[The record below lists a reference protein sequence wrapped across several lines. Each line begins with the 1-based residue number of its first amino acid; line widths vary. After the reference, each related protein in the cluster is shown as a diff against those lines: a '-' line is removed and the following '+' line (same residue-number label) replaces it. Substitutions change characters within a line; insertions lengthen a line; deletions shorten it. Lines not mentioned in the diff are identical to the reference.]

1 MKPRILIIEDEPAI
15 ADNIVYALETEGF
28 QCKWCATGGEGLAA
42 LNLSSTGNVSVSSA
56 ANGAAAET
64 PFDLAVLD
72 VGLPDIGGFDLCRE
86 IRKRHDLPILFLTAR
101 AGEIDRVVGLEL
113 GADDYVVKPFSPRE
127 LAARIKAILRRT
139 SAPRASAAPGETR
152 SNANPSVVETP
163 QDSGR
168 NADDNAEDIAGTPF
182 RVDGDRLV
190 ISYFDAPL
198 ELARY
203 EYRLLIVLLEK
214 PGRVWSRE
222 QLMERAWDSPESSLD
237 RTVDAHVKS
246 LRAKL
251 RAIRPEVDPIRTHRG
266 MGYSLKEDW

>member
-1 MKPRILIIEDEPAI
+1 MKHRILIIEDEPAI

-28 QCKWCATGGEGLAA
+28 LCRWCSTGGEGLRA
-42 LNLSSTGNVSVSSA
+42 L
-56 ANGAAAET
+56 EEK
-64 PFDLAVLD
+64 FDLAVLD

-139 SAPRASAAPGETR
+139 TSAPAAQTPSRPEAAPGASPENGNGSGIPDHGT
-152 SNANPSVVETP
+152 NPAPKPVP
-163 QDSGR
+163 LPDGL
-168 NADDNAEDIAGTPF
+168 PF
-182 RVDGDRLV
+182 RVDRDRLV
-190 ISYFDAPL
+190 IAYFGTPL
-198 ELARY
+198 ELSRY
-203 EYRLLIVLLEK
+203 EYRLLSVLLEK

-222 QLMERAWDSPESSLD
+222 QLMEKAWDSPESSLD
-237 RTVDAHVKS
+237 RTVDAHIKS

-251 RAIRPEVDPIRTHRG
+251 RDVRPGVDAIRTHRG
-266 MGYSLKEDW
+266 TGYSLKEDW

>member
-42 LNLSSTGNVSVSSA
+42 LNLSTAG
-56 ANGAAAET
+56 NGAAAEA

-139 SAPRASAAPGETR
+139 SAPRASAAGDCGPD
-152 SNANPSVVETP
+152 ALAP
-163 QDSGR
+163 QSPAAQVRG
-168 NADDNAEDIAGTPF
+168 GPPF
-182 RVDGDRLV
+182 RVDADRLV
-190 ISYFDAPL
+190 ISYFEAPL
-198 ELARY
+198 DLARY

>member
-42 LNLSSTGNVSVSSA
+42 LDA
-56 ANGAAAET
+56 HPRAAADPGDSAGSANQVNPANPEKA
-64 PFDLAVLD
+64 FDLAVLD

-86 IRKRHDLPILFLTAR
+86 IRKRHELPILFLTAR

-139 SAPRASAAPGETR
+139 SAPRSAAASPGEVR
-152 SNANPSVVETP
+152 STAAPAAASPSGAP
-163 QDSGR
+163 
-168 NADDNAEDIAGTPF
+168 IPF
-182 RVDGDRLV
+182 RVDADRMV

-198 ELARY
+198 DLARY

-251 RAIRPEVDPIRTHRG
+251 RAVRPDADPIRTHRG
-266 MGYSLKEDW
+266 MGYSLKEEW

>member
-1 MKPRILIIEDEPAI
+1 MKLRILIIEDEPAI

-42 LNLSSTGNVSVSSA
+42 LDAEGALDLAPNA
-56 ANGAAAET
+56 A
-64 PFDLAVLD
+64 FDLVVLD

-139 SAPRASAAPGETR
+139 TAPRSAAATPGEARASAVHAP
-152 SNANPSVVETP
+152 AASVPGPATP
-163 QDSGR
+163 
-168 NADDNAEDIAGTPF
+168 AGVPFPF
-182 RVDGDRLV
+182 RVDSDRMV
-190 ISYFDAPL
+190 ISFFDAPL
-198 ELARY
+198 DLARY

-214 PGRVWSRE
+214 PGTGMV
-222 QLMERAWDSPESSLD
+222 PG
-237 RTVDAHVKS
+237 
-246 LRAKL
+246 
-251 RAIRPEVDPIRTHRG
+251 AIDGTRLGLAGIQPGPHGGRPC
-266 MGYSLKEDW
+266 

>member
-1 MKPRILIIEDEPAI
+1 MKHRILIIEDEPAI

-28 QCKWCATGGEGLAA
+28 QCRWCATGGEGLAA
-42 LNLSSTGNVSVSSA
+42 LDA
-56 ANGAAAET
+56 PDAAEAK
-64 PFDLAVLD
+64 FDLAVLD
-72 VGLPDIGGFDLCRE
+72 VGLPDIGGFELCKE

-139 SAPRASAAPGETR
+139 AKAAGADRAASDL
-152 SNANPSVVETP
+152 PSL
-163 QDSGR
+163 
-168 NADDNAEDIAGTPF
+168 PF
-182 RVDGDRLV
+182 RVDGDKL
-190 ISYFDAPL
+190 IIAYFEKPL
-198 ELARY
+198 ELSRY
-203 EYRLLIVLLEK
+203 EYRLLLVLLEK

-251 RAIRPEVDPIRTHRG
+251 REIRPEIDAIRTHRG
-266 MGYSLKEDW
+266 MGYSLKEDWQP

>member
-1 MKPRILIIEDEPAI
+1 MKHRILIIEDEPAI

-28 QCKWCATGGEGLAA
+28 QCRWCATGGEGLLA
-42 LNLSSTGNVSVSSA
+42 L
-56 ANGAAAET
+56 AEK
-64 PFDLAVLD
+64 FDLAVLD
-72 VGLPDIGGFDLCRE
+72 VGLPDISGFDLCKE

-101 AGEIDRVVGLEL
+101 AGEIDRVVGLEI

-139 SAPRASAAPGETR
+139 APAAAPQ
-152 SNANPSVVETP
+152 PSL
-163 QDSGR
+163 
-168 NADDNAEDIAGTPF
+168 PF
-182 RVDGDRLV
+182 RVDTDRL
-190 ISYFDAPL
+190 IIAYFEAPL
-198 ELARY
+198 ELSRY
-203 EYRLLIVLLEK
+203 EYRLLLVLLEK

-251 RAIRPEVDPIRTHRG
+251 REVKPDIDPIRTHRG
-266 MGYSLKEDW
+266 MGYALKEDW

>member
-42 LNLSSTGNVSVSSA
+42 LDA
-56 ANGAAAET
+56 EGA
-64 PFDLAVLD
+64 FDLAPNAAFDLVVLD

-139 SAPRASAAPGETR
+139 TPPRSAAAAPAAPGEVR
-152 SNANPSVVETP
+152 LSPVPTP
-163 QDSGR
+163 ASPVPGP
-168 NADDNAEDIAGTPF
+168 ASPAGASIPF
-182 RVDGDRLV
+182 RLDADRMV

-198 ELARY
+198 DLARY

-251 RAIRPEVDPIRTHRG
+251 RAVRPDVDPIRTHRG
-266 MGYSLKEDW
+266 MGYSLKEEWQP